1 MNGIPV
7 EALLRSPAQAD
18 AAQDRFDCFLRE
30 QRDGLVRFLLT
41 RLPNEADAQ
50 DAAQESLVRL
60 ARYRDKEPPD
70 SWRPLL
76 YRIAVNVAIDQQRIA
91 TTHRAAAHVPYDRR
105 SEEHTSELQSL
116 MRISYAVFCLKKKK

>member
-50 DAAQESLVRL
+50 DAAPESLVRL

-70 SWRPLL
+70 SWPPPLS
-76 YRIAVNVAIDQQRIA
+76 RNAVNGTIPPPRLA
-91 TTHRAAAHVPYDRR
+91 TTHRPPPPAPPPP
-105 SEEHTSELQSL
+105 
-116 MRISYAVFCLKKKK
+116 

>member
-1 MNGIPV
+1 MSELPV
-7 EALLRSPAQAD
+7 EALLRLPAQAG

-60 ARYRDKEPPD
+60 ARYRAKDPPD

-76 YRIAVNVAIDQQRIA
+76 YRIAVNVAIDQQRIT
-91 TTHRAAAHVPYDRR
+91 TTHRAAAPPPYDRVIHTGR
-105 SEEHTSELQSL
+105 SSGRERLSQS
-116 MRISYAVFCLKKKK
+116 R